1 MNFLV
6 NNPEMKMMLLIMTC
20 KFLVKKNN
28 YAYCSLQQNYYCFLR
43 KIFLSWILWLGI
55 WSKFLEFS
63 WELASFTRFFVFN
76 FDTEAN
82 LKLVESGAYP
92 MNLLKIAR
100 ACSLKRLTMWHWSTQ
115 ALLLYNTDLM
125 KEKKFPENMNV
136 LFSRTGQLLQG
147 LIVNKCLLWLKF
159 YLLLL

>member
-43 KIFLSWILWLGI
+43 KIFLSWILWLRI
-55 WSKFLEFS
+55 WSNFLELS
-63 WELASFTRFFVFN
+63 WELASFTSLFVLNFN
-76 FDTEAN
+76 TEAN
-82 LKLVESGAYP
+82 FILVESGAYP

-115 ALLLYNTDLM
+115 ALLSNTDLM
-125 KEKKFPENMNV
+125 KDKKFPENMNV

-147 LIVNKCLLWLKF
+147 LIINNCLLWLKL
-159 YLLLL
+159 YLLLHL

>member
-1 MNFLV
+1 MQIFSQ
-6 NNPEMKMMLLIMTC
+6 
-20 KFLVKKNN
+20 KNN
-28 YAYCSLQQNYYCFLR
+28 ANCSLQQNYYCFLR

-115 ALLLYNTDLM
+115 ALQYNTDLM
-125 KEKKFPENMNV
+125 KDKKFPENMNV
-136 LFSRTGQLLQG
+136 LFGRTGQLLQG
-147 LIVNKCLLWLKF
+147 LIINNCLLSLKLC
-159 YLLLL
+159 LLLQL